1 MSTAEPT
8 HQRAFLALVFAFF
21 VNFLGYAFIVPILP
35 AWQTLFSLNAT
46 QATLLVSLWAVPLF
60 LLGPV
65 TGRITD
71 RYGSGRTIF
80 VSLLLLS
87 GSSCLY
93 IVATNELVGRPFLLL
108 ALARLLHGASGA
120 TIMTAG
126 LASASQLWPTKFGE
140 QAGKLLGIAAIG
152 GLVGPVLGGVLFTW
166 GEATAFL
173 VLACL
178 TLAVCPLVLLAI
190 NDIGGPNESVSNTV
204 SVRIFF
210 DDPILFR
217 VGVLLAITTV
227 ATGALEAGVPLFLDD
242 SLGLT
247 AAEIGGVLLVMV
259 LMQGIGS
266 VVWGRLVDRK
276 GPTRYMIIG
285 WSCVV
290 LSLIG
295 VGVVGAFL
303 TGEVAVFAMMALL
316 GGFQFSIA
324 AAQIP
329 MLPMIDTA
337 TNRALGEGN
346 PGLAFGVFGAAWAAG
361 TILGPLLVGP
371 VFDLFGSWSIALGG
385 LAIPAFGALLLTLGN
400 KEILGE
406 CYETEIAKRK
416 QLAASEE

>member
-1 MSTAEPT
+1 
-8 HQRAFLALVFAFF
+8 
-21 VNFLGYAFIVPILP
+21 
-35 AWQTLFSLNAT
+35 
-46 QATLLVSLWAVPLF
+46 
-60 LLGPV
+60 
-65 TGRITD
+65 
-71 RYGSGRTIF
+71 
-80 VSLLLLS
+80 
-87 GSSCLY
+87 
-93 IVATNELVGRPFLLL
+93 
-108 ALARLLHGASGA
+108 
-120 TIMTAG
+120 
-126 LASASQLWPTKFGE
+126 
-140 QAGKLLGIAAIG
+140 
-152 GLVGPVLGGVLFTW
+152 
-166 GEATAFL
+166 
-173 VLACL
+173 
-178 TLAVCPLVLLAI
+178 
-190 NDIGGPNESVSNTV
+190 
-204 SVRIFF
+204 
-210 DDPILFR
+210 
-217 VGVLLAITTV
+217 
-227 ATGALEAGVPLFLDD
+227 
-242 SLGLT
+242 
-247 AAEIGGVLLVMV
+247 
-259 LMQGIGS
+259 
-266 VVWGRLVDRK
+266 
-276 GPTRYMIIG
+276 MIIG